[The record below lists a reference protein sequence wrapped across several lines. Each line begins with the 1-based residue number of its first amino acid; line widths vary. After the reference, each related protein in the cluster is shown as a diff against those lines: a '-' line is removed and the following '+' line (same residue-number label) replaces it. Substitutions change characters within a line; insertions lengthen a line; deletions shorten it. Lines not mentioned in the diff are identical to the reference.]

1 MDNFMQGDGDLLD
14 KIMAENGIDM
24 KFKKEVKEEEYDENE
39 MEDEGDDYEDNDNKD
54 NKDNIKKESTYKV
67 EIDEY
72 FNFSNIIPINVI
84 TVKKIN
90 EQLYVLLDFE
100 HYVTKNRLIGF
111 FKSSLFHNFYPK
123 MLIDFYENNLED
135 NY

>member
-1 MDNFMQGDGDLLD
+1 MDNFMQGDDDLLD
-14 KIMAENGIDM
+14 KILAENDIDM
-24 KFKKEVKEEEYDENE
+24 KFKKEIKEEE
-39 MEDEGDDYEDNDNKD
+39 MDDYEDNENKD
-54 NKDNIKKESTYKV
+54 TKDNIKKESTYKV

-84 TVKKIN
+84 TVKEIN
-90 EQLYVLLDFE
+90 DELYVLLDFE
-100 HYVTKNRLIGF
+100 HYVTKNRLVGF
-111 FKSSLFHNFYPK
+111 FKSSLFQNFYPK